1 MSIFFFVNGH
11 RMIIHKLFGFLQESR
26 NIYWFFHSVLYL
38 SFVLWLYRYMI
49 FDTYTDIVYMKRVI
63 SNIPATFTLSC
74 SVDSE
79 KNIFKLISY
88 WVMN

>member
-1 MSIFFFVNGH
+1 
-11 RMIIHKLFGFLQESR
+11 
-26 NIYWFFHSVLYL
+26 
-38 SFVLWLYRYMI
+38 MI
-49 FDTYTDIVYMKRVI
+49 FVYQKATYTDIVYMKRVI
-63 SNIPATFTLSC
+63 SNIPATITLSC

>member
-1 MSIFFFVNGH
+1 
-11 RMIIHKLFGFLQESR
+11 
-26 NIYWFFHSVLYL
+26 
-38 SFVLWLYRYMI
+38 MI
-49 FDTYTDIVYMKRVI
+49 FVYQKATYTDIVYMKRVI